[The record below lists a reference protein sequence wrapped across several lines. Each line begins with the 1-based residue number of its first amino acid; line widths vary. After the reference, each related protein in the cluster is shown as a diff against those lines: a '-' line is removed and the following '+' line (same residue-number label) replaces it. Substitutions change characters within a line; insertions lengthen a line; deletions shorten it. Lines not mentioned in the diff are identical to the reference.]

1 MDTKKRS
8 NPMEELAAAK
18 QAAKAQLQNLSLDQ
32 LAQVSGGVGYNF
44 DICPYCGSPLYGYCC
59 NNCDIRFS
67 LT

>member
-32 LAQVSGGVGYNF
+32 LAQVSGGGKY
-44 DICPYCGSPLYGYCC
+44 DIDFCLYCGAKVVSGHCT
-59 NNCDIRFS
+59 NCGARF